1 MDNKNTKEK
10 QVNYM
15 YFPFDY
21 GGIRGKIKQFFTAVC
36 ANTILLAELSP
47 LYFGATIGADQIIF
61 ARTGFADFWLWSIL
75 GYILLGAILAAVY
88 LVCLYFRKAGVYLYD
103 DSTVVIK
110 SVITYRRTFQHTFP
124 YLRYG
129 KKHTFRVWEISDI
142 QMPHCRADVRWRK
155 DIPTPYIQIM
165 EVPKYGQF
173 ILLERMDTFVFT
185 FVLQNNK
192 TFYDEILKRKY
203 ACEEEQG
210 GTSCAD
216 Q

>member
-47 LYFGATIGADQIIF
+47 LYFGAAIGADQIIF

-88 LVCLYFRKAGVYLYD
+88 LVCLYFGKAGVYLYD

-129 KKHTFRVWEISDI
+129 KSTPFVCGRSAIFR
-142 QMPHCRADVRWRK
+142 CRTAVRTYAGEKTSLLRTSRLWRCRNTGSLSFWK
-155 DIPTPYIQIM
+155 GWTPLFLHLYC
-165 EVPKYGQF
+165 KTT
-173 ILLERMDTFVFT
+173 RHFT
-185 FVLQNNK
+185 M
-192 TFYDEILKRKY
+192 R
-203 ACEEEQG
+203 
-210 GTSCAD
+210 S
-216 Q
+216 

>member
-1 MDNKNTKEK
+1 MQIQTSHYILKLGVLCIKTKIQTQSGRAKDMDNKNTKEK

-47 LYFGATIGADQIIF
+47 LYFGAAIGADQIIF

-88 LVCLYFRKAGVYLYD
+88 LVCLYFGKAGVYLYD

-110 SVITYRRTFQHTFP
+110 SVITYQI
-124 YLRYG
+124 G
-129 KKHTFRVWEISDI
+129 
-142 QMPHCRADVRWRK
+142 RAHV
-155 DIPTPYIQIM
+155 
-165 EVPKYGQF
+165 
-173 ILLERMDTFVFT
+173 
-185 FVLQNNK
+185 
-192 TFYDEILKRKY
+192 
-203 ACEEEQG
+203 
-210 GTSCAD
+210 
-216 Q
+216 